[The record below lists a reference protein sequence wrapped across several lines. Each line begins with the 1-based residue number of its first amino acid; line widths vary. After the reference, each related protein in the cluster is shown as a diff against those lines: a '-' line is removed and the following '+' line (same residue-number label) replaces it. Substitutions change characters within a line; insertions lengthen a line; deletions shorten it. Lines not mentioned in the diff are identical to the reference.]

1 MKEFSLSTANEM
13 AEAALKKAEE
23 FRKPISVGIVDSGG
37 HLVCFKRSDKGKIG
51 NISIAIDKAWTAVA
65 FKDDTINYEQRVR
78 PEERAFGLQ
87 WTNNCR
93 PVFIRGGLLIKVNGE
108 IVGGIGVSG
117 GTGDE
122 DVACCE
128 AGLCILT

>member
-51 NISIAIDKAWTAVA
+51 NISIAIDKARLPSDLRFTV
-65 FKDDTINYEQRVR
+65 D
-78 PEERAFGLQ
+78 
-87 WTNNCR
+87 
-93 PVFIRGGLLIKVNGE
+93 
-108 IVGGIGVSG
+108 
-117 GTGDE
+117 
-122 DVACCE
+122 
-128 AGLCILT
+128 

>member
-1 MKEFSLSTANEM
+1 MT
-13 AEAALKKAEE
+13 
-23 FRKPISVGIVDSGG
+23 
-37 HLVCFKRSDKGKIG
+37 C
-51 NISIAIDKAWTAVA
+51 
-65 FKDDTINYEQRVR
+65 
-78 PEERAFGLQ
+78 GLQ